1 MEHNQ
6 KKIWPYFLCAG
17 ITAVAVFFATIF
29 GVAIALRFR
38 QRSSVFTPAENGET
52 PAYLTKVEELVS
64 LLDEKYVDGLDMQ
77 RLDDYLSEA
86 AVAATGDRWSY
97 YISAKDFDAYLES
110 NANAYVGIGVTIQQP
125 EEGDSDAAGFT
136 IATVTHN
143 SPAGKAGLLPGDVI
157 TAVEGSSALELGMEE
172 TKNRVRGEEGTD
184 VTLTILRGDEQKDV
198 TITRATIEVEVV
210 SYELL
215 ENAIGYIKI
224 NNFDSNCARD
234 TLAAIDALRE
244 QGAQSLIFDLRFNP
258 GGMKDELLK
267 VLDYLLPEGPLFTSV
282 DYLGNE
288 YTDYSD
294 ENSLD
299 MPMAVLVNGDSYS
312 AAEFFAAALQEY
324 NAATVVGTQ
333 TCGKGNYQQ
342 TFRLSDGSAV
352 AVSTGH
358 YKTPNGVQLTD
369 VGVTP
374 DIVVEVDEETYL
386 NLYYEKV
393 EKAEDAQLQAAIS
406 ALAQEKP

>member
-1 MEHNQ
+1 M
-6 KKIWPYFLCAG
+6 
-17 ITAVAVFFATIF
+17 
-29 GVAIALRFR
+29 
-38 QRSSVFTPAENGET
+38 
-52 PAYLTKVEELVS
+52 
-64 LLDEKYVDGLDMQ
+64 
-77 RLDDYLSEA
+77 
-86 AVAATGDRWSY
+86 
-97 YISAKDFDAYLES
+97 
-110 NANAYVGIGVTIQQP
+110 TIQQP
-125 EEGDSDAAGFT
+125 EEEDSDAAGFT

-143 SPAGKAGLLPGDVI
+143 SPAEKAGLLPGDVI

-215 ENAIGYIKI
+215 ENGIGYIKI
-224 NNFDSNCARD
+224 NNFESHCARD